1 MAAQHHMRL
10 ERLKLALAFS
20 ASAELL
26 RLALPLH
33 RLFAGDAALPVK
45 AGMAPTRAEGLTR
58 IRNGRR
64 QFRAA
69 ARVAAAMAKRLGHCR
84 TNFGRCRARDRPVIS
99 SGSMGSAPISEGP
112 ESAASP
118 PRPTWNR
125 PSSHSIL
132 PAGRAA

>member
-1 MAAQHHMRL
+1 MRL
-10 ERLKLALAFS
+10 ERLELALAFP
-20 ASAELL
+20 APAELL

-33 RLFAGDAALPVK
+33 RLLAGDAALAVK
-45 AGMAPTRAEGLTR
+45 TGMAPARAEGLTR

-99 SGSMGSAPISEGP
+99 SGTMGSGGISEGA
-112 ESAASP
+112 ETAASLR
-118 PRPTWNR
+118 RPIW
-125 PSSHSIL
+125 
-132 PAGRAA
+132 

>member
-33 RLFAGDAALPVK
+33 WLLAGDAALAVK
-45 AGMAPTRAEGLTR
+45 AGMAPARAEGLTR

-69 ARVAAAMAKRLGHCR
+69 TRVAAVLAKRLGHCR
-84 TNFGRCRARDRPVIS
+84 TSLGRCRARDRPVIS
-99 SGSMGSAPISEGP
+99 PCSWGSNDISEGV
-112 ESAASP
+112 ESAA
-118 PRPTWNR
+118 
-125 PSSHSIL
+125 
-132 PAGRAA
+132 

>member
-20 ASAELL
+20 APAELL

-33 RLFAGDAALPVK
+33 RLFAGDAALAVK
-45 AGMAPTRAEGLTR
+45 AGMAPARAEGVTR

-69 ARVAAAMAKRLGHCR
+69 ARVAAVMAKRLGHCR
-84 TNFGRCRARDRPVIS
+84 TFGRCRARDRPVILS
-99 SGSMGSAPISEGP
+99 
-112 ESAASP
+112 
-118 PRPTWNR
+118 
-125 PSSHSIL
+125 
-132 PAGRAA
+132 